1 MVDGWIVLD
10 KPAGLTS
17 SQAVG
22 RVRRLFGRGIKA
34 GHAGTLDPL
43 ATGVLPIA
51 LGEATKT
58 VPFVADGAKS
68 YRFAVRFGEARTTD
82 DTEGEVVETSTIR
95 PSDAALLAALPGF
108 IGRIEQRPPAFSAIK
123 IGGRRAYDLA
133 RRGEAPELQSRPV
146 DVHRLALLERPDPDH
161 AVLEMDCGKGTYV
174 RSLARDLGRALGT
187 VAHVAWLRR
196 TRSGPFGEGGAIS
209 LAKLEE
215 FGHKSPPLEQ
225 LRPVLAALADIPALA
240 VSGTDAALLRQ
251 GRPLKLPS
259 DVPVPT
265 TASTICATAEGKPVA
280 LVRFAG
286 ETLAPVRVFNL

>member
-1 MVDGWIVLD
+1 MADGWIVLD
-10 KPAGLTS
+10 KPVGLTS

-22 RVRRLFGRGIKA
+22 RVRRLFGRVKA

-58 VPFVADGAKS
+58 MSFVMDGRKS
-68 YRFAVRFGEARTTD
+68 YRFSVRFGEARTTD
-82 DTEGEVVETSTIR
+82 DAEGAVTEISDRR
-95 PSDAALLAALPGF
+95 PSDEAVRAALPAF
-108 IGRIEQRPPAFSAIK
+108 IGSTEQVPPVYSALK
-123 IGGRRAYDLA
+123 VGGKRSYDLA
-133 RRGEAPELQSRPV
+133 RSGTPPDLKPRTVEIT
-146 DVHRLALLERPDPDH
+146 RLEVVERPDPDH
-161 AVLEMDCGKGTYV
+161 VVIEMDCGKGTYV

-187 VAHVAWLRR
+187 VAYVAWLRR
-196 TRSGPFGEGGAIS
+196 TRSGPFGEAGAIS

-225 LRPVLAALADIPALA
+225 LLPVLAALADIPALA

-251 GRPLKLPS
+251 GRSLKLPG
-259 DVPVPT
+259 DVPVPS

-280 LVRFAG
+280 LVRRAG